1 MSYRASISVLTAVA
15 LAVSL
20 APVAVAGQEQGATAT
35 PRTPW
40 GHPDLQGAWTNRTIT
55 PLERADELGD
65 REVFTQ
71 EEAAARDLE
80 SATRADRRQERGT
93 VADIGAYNAFWFERG
108 ETLDSLRA
116 SLIVDPPNGKMPPLT
131 PQTERRAEEQREAR
145 AASRDVPIGSWMEL
159 DEYDRCIIR
168 ATVPRVSTAYNN
180 NYEIVQTPD
189 YVGIFQE
196 QMHEVRIIPLDG
208 RPHVAPNVLQWLGD
222 SRGRWEGDTLV
233 VETDNLSGA
242 AMFQGSGEG
251 RHVVERFRRVDKDTL
266 EYEFT
271 VSDPATWTRSWSWTA
286 RWPWKTTEAL
296 YEYACHEG
304 NYSLVNM
311 LSGAR
316 AQEEAAAEA
325 VGTQSQR

>member
-20 APVAVAGQEQGATAT
+20 APAAVAGQEQGAAAT

-65 REVFTQ
+65 REIFTE

-131 PQTERRAEEQREAR
+131 PQAERRAEEQREAR
-145 AASRDVPIGSWMEL
+145 AASRDVPVGSWIEL

-271 VSDPATWTRSWSWTA
+271 VSDPATWTRSWTA

-316 AQEEAAAEA
+316 VQEEAAAEA

>member
-1 MSYRASISVLTAVA
+1 
-15 LAVSL
+15 
-20 APVAVAGQEQGATAT
+20 
-35 PRTPW
+35 
-40 GHPDLQGAWTNRTIT
+40 
-55 PLERADELGD
+55 
-65 REVFTQ
+65 
-71 EEAAARDLE
+71 
-80 SATRADRRQERGT
+80 
-93 VADIGAYNAFWFERG
+93 
-108 ETLDSLRA
+108 
-116 SLIVDPPNGKMPPLT
+116 
-131 PQTERRAEEQREAR
+131 
-145 AASRDVPIGSWMEL
+145 
-159 DEYDRCIIR
+159 
-168 ATVPRVSTAYNN
+168 
-180 NYEIVQTPD
+180 
-189 YVGIFQE
+189 
-196 QMHEVRIIPLDG
+196 MHEVRIIPLDG
-208 RPHVAPNVLQWLGD
+208 RTVPHVAPNVLQWLGD

-271 VSDPATWTRSWSWTA
+271 VSDPATWTRSWTA

-325 VGTQSQR
+325 VGAQSQR